1 MKSLVK
7 GSICTAVLVF
17 FLASS
22 GWASIFLPEPVFPN
36 AMPYDE
42 YFSYSTSILEQLYPY
57 YTGYPSN
64 QGSLKE
70 ELKIWWGDSESAAKA
85 SGDNLDIRGGYN
97 FPDPLAFPNS
107 GSTTEFNTDLSLSW
121 VVSVDLLY
129 EYLQTQFDNSNI
141 PVFAFDINQVGNQP
155 NMLGN
160 GYVTIVDAE
169 GNVVPYSEDPYNQA
183 EWAFDSNPNGQ
194 FDEEA
199 LVEVP
204 NTRTVIFD
212 GVEYSFDTTGTN
224 DVDFLVYAPTMD
236 LSLFTGQGLFFTITF
251 QYQQLTDG
259 FEDFFILG
267 YRSDSPPPPPVP
279 EPATMALLGLGIMA
293 LAYTNRKLRK

>member
-85 SGDNLDIRGGYN
+85 SGDNLNIRGGYD

-129 EYLQTQFDNSNI
+129 DYLQTQFDNSNI

-169 GNVVPYSEDPYNQA
+169 GNVVPYSEDPYNHC
-183 EWAFDSNPNGQ
+183 
-194 FDEEA
+194 
-199 LVEVP
+199 
-204 NTRTVIFD
+204 
-212 GVEYSFDTTGTN
+212 
-224 DVDFLVYAPTMD
+224 
-236 LSLFTGQGLFFTITF
+236 
-251 QYQQLTDG
+251 
-259 FEDFFILG
+259 
-267 YRSDSPPPPPVP
+267 
-279 EPATMALLGLGIMA
+279 
-293 LAYTNRKLRK
+293 